1 MESAM
6 RFLLAAPLALS
17 ATAALADPIYLNG
30 LSQTDL
36 TFTSVGGLNLEISTP
51 GVSGTASYF
60 NDTGVFTLG
69 ATDFIAGPL
78 HANVFPANANESFT
92 YQATSEMDGNPA
104 HPDSIA
110 GTITWAR
117 VDANG
122 NGTIPILYGYL
133 GLASVNGDTA
143 FMLQFPPGGLAQVE
157 LYFPTECS
165 VTKLVRDHCE
175 ATMEVASFQGGF
187 VADPPPNSTDVPEP
201 SGIGWIFA
209 LASLL
214 PMARRFI

>member
-1 MESAM
+1 M
-6 RFLLAAPLALS
+6 RFLLAAPLALA

-36 TFTSVGGLNLEISTP
+36 TFTSVGGLNLEVSTA

-78 HANVFPANANESFT
+78 HA
-92 YQATSEMDGNPA
+92 SEMDGNPA
-104 HPDSIA
+104 YPDSIA

-122 NGTIPILYGYL
+122 NGTH
-133 GLASVNGDTA
+133 N
-143 FMLQFPPGGLAQVE
+143 
-157 LYFPTECS
+157 
-165 VTKLVRDHCE
+165 
-175 ATMEVASFQGGF
+175 
-187 VADPPPNSTDVPEP
+187 
-201 SGIGWIFA
+201 
-209 LASLL
+209 ASL
-214 PMARRFI
+214 AG

>member
-1 MESAM
+1 M
-6 RFLLAAPLALS
+6 RFRVLIAAPLTLA
-17 ATAALADPIYLNG
+17 ATAAFADPIYLNG

-36 TFTSVGGLNLEISTP
+36 TFTSVGGLNLEVSTA
-51 GVSGTASYF
+51 GVSGAASYL

-69 ATDFIAGPL
+69 AADFIAGPL
-78 HANVFPANANESFT
+78 HANVFPANATESFT
-92 YQATSEMDGNPA
+92 YQATSEMDGDPA
-104 HPDSIA
+104 HPDGIA

-122 NGTIPILYGYL
+122 NGTVPILYGYL
-133 GLASVNGDTA
+133 GLASVTGDTA

-157 LYFPTECS
+157 VYFPTECS

-175 ATMEVASFQGGF
+175 ATMEVASFDGGF
-187 VADPPPNSTDVPEP
+187 LADPPPNSTDVPEP
-201 SGIGWIFA
+201 SGIGSIFA
-209 LASLL
+209 LVSLL

>member
-1 MESAM
+1 M
-6 RFLLAAPLALS
+6 RFLLAAPLALA

-69 ATDFIAGPL
+69 ATDVISGPL
-78 HANVFPANANESFT
+78 NANVFPANATESFT
-92 YQATSEMDGNPA
+92 YQATSEMDGNPT

-110 GTITWAR
+110 GMITWAR

-122 NGTIPILYGYL
+122 NGTVPILYGYL

-143 FMLQFPPGGLAQVE
+143 FMLQFPPGGLAPVE

-187 VADPPPNSTDVPEP
+187 VADPPPNRTDVPEP

>member
-1 MESAM
+1 M
-6 RFLLAAPLALS
+6 RFLLAAPLALA

-36 TFTSVGGLNLEISTP
+36 TFTSVGGFNLEISTP
-51 GVSGTASYF
+51 GVSGTVSYF

-69 ATDFIAGPL
+69 AADFIAGPL
-78 HANVFPANANESFT
+78 HANVFPANATESFT
-92 YQATSEMDGNPA
+92 YQATSEMDGNPT

-110 GTITWAR
+110 GMITWAR

-122 NGTIPILYGYL
+122 NGTVPILYGYL

-143 FMLQFPPGGLAQVE
+143 FMLQFPPGGLAPVE

-175 ATMEVASFQGGF
+175 ATMEVASSEGGF

-201 SGIGWIFA
+201 SGIGWIVA

>member
-1 MESAM
+1 M
-6 RFLLAAPLALS
+6 RFLLAAPLALA

-78 HANVFPANANESFT
+78 NANVFPANATESFT
-92 YQATSEMDGNPA
+92 YQATSEMDGNPT

-110 GTITWAR
+110 GMITWAR

-122 NGTIPILYGYL
+122 NGTVPILYGYL

-143 FMLQFPPGGLAQVE
+143 FMLQFPPGGLAPVE

-187 VADPPPNSTDVPEP
+187 VTDPPANSTDVPEP
-201 SGIGWIFA
+201 NGAGWIFA
-209 LASLL
+209 LVSLL
-214 PMARRFI
+214 PVARRFI

>member
-1 MESAM
+1 M
-6 RFLLAAPLALS
+6 RFLLAAPLAPS

-36 TFTSVGGLNLEISTP
+36 TFTSVGGLNLEVSTA

-78 HANVFPANANESFT
+78 NANVFPVNATESFT
-92 YQATSEMDGNPA
+92 YQATSEMDGNPT

-110 GTITWAR
+110 GMITWAR

-122 NGTIPILYGYL
+122 NGTVPILYGYL

>member
-1 MESAM
+1 
-6 RFLLAAPLALS
+6 
-17 ATAALADPIYLNG
+17 

-36 TFTSVGGLNLEISTP
+36 TFTSVGGLNLEVSTA
-51 GVSGTASYF
+51 GVSGAASYF

-69 ATDFIAGPL
+69 AADFIAGPL
-78 HANVFPANANESFT
+78 HANVFPANATESFT

-104 HPDSIA
+104 HPDGIA

-122 NGTIPILYGYL
+122 SGTVPILYGYL
-133 GLASVNGDTA
+133 GLASVTGDTA

>member
-1 MESAM
+1 MAI
-6 RFLLAAPLALS
+6 R
-17 ATAALADPIYLNG
+17 
-30 LSQTDL
+30 L
-36 TFTSVGGLNLEISTP
+36 T
-51 GVSGTASYF
+51 
-60 NDTGVFTLG
+60 
-69 ATDFIAGPL
+69 
-78 HANVFPANANESFT
+78 
-92 YQATSEMDGNPA
+92 
-104 HPDSIA
+104 PDSIA
-110 GTITWAR
+110 GMITWAR

-122 NGTIPILYGYL
+122 NGTVPILYGYL

-143 FMLQFPPGGLAQVE
+143 FMLQFPPGGLAPVE

-201 SGIGWIFA
+201 SGIGWIVA

>member
-1 MESAM
+1 M
-6 RFLLAAPLALS
+6 RFRLLAAAPLALA

-36 TFTSVGGLNLEISTP
+36 TLTSVGGLNLEVSTA
-51 GVSGTASYF
+51 GVSGAASYL

-69 ATDFIAGPL
+69 AADFIAGPL
-78 HANVFPANANESFT
+78 HANVFPANATESFT
-92 YQATSEMDGNPA
+92 YQATSEMDGDPA
-104 HPDSIA
+104 HPDGVA

-122 NGTIPILYGYL
+122 NGTVPILYGYL
-133 GLASVNGDTA
+133 GLASVTGDTA

-175 ATMEVASFQGGF
+175 ATMEVAGFQGGF
-187 VADPPPNSTDVPEP
+187 VGDPPPNSTDVPEP
-201 SGIGWIFA
+201 SGIGRIFA